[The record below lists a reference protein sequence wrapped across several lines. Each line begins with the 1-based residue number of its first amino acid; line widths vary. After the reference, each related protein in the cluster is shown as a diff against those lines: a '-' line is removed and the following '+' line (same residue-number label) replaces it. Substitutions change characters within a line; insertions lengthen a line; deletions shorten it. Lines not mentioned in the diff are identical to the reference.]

1 MTDTTGKAP
10 RHLWIVGVIA
20 VLFNAIG
27 AFDYVMSMTQG
38 AAYMASAG
46 MTPEQIAFMQT
57 YPMWM
62 KVVWP
67 TGVWTAF
74 VGSCLILARKKVAFP
89 LFMVS
94 LAAFLLS
101 LLYSYVLTDGGEIMG
116 AAMMGASA
124 VITAELVFLIWYA
137 RAMTQR
143 GVLR

>member
-1 MTDTTGKAP
+1 MTNTTGKAP

-27 AFDYVMSMTQG
+27 AFDYVMSMSQG
-38 AAYMASAG
+38 ADYMASAG
-46 MTPEQIAFMQT
+46 MTPEQVAFMHN

-74 VGSCLILARKKVAFP
+74 VGSLFILARKKVAFP
-89 LFMVS
+89 LFVVS

-101 LLYSYVLTDGGEIMG
+101 LLYSYVLTNGGETMG
-116 AAMMGASA
+116 AAMMGVNA
-124 VITAELVFLIWYA
+124 VITAELVFLIWYT

>member
-1 MTDTTGKAP
+1 MTDTTAKAP
-10 RHLWIVGVIA
+10 RHLWIVGGIA

-27 AFDYVMSMTQG
+27 AFDYVMSMTRG
-38 AAYMASAG
+38 ADYMASAG
-46 MTPEQIAFMQT
+46 MTPEQIAFMQA

-74 VGSCLILARKKVAFP
+74 VGSLFILTRKKVAFP
-89 LFMVS
+89 LFVVS
-94 LAAFLLS
+94 LAAFLMS
-101 LLYSYVLTDGGEIMG
+101 VLYSYVLTDGGKIMG
-116 AAMMGASA
+116 AAMMGANA
-124 VITAELVFLIWYA
+124 VITAELVFLIWYT